1 MLSELILNA
10 KILIIDDELGNVRLL
25 EKILLREGYLNISLT
40 TDPRDAISMF
50 ADDEPDLILLDLHM
64 PHQTGFEVMA
74 SLASLQDPTV
84 LVPIIVLTAD
94 VTPEAKHRA
103 LSGGATDFLSKPFDN
118 TEVAL
123 RIKNAL
129 RARFLQRKLDNQNKI
144 LDERVRQ
151 GAETLQET
159 LDELHSI
166 QQRVVSAGTPER
178 AGHDGGRHRPSFQ

>member
-10 KILIIDDELGNVRLL
+10 KILIIDDELMNVRLL

-40 TDPRDAISMF
+40 TDSRDAISMF
-50 ADDEPDLILLDLHM
+50 ADDEPDLVLLDLHM

-103 LSGGATDFLSKPFDN
+103 LSSGATDFLSKPFDN

-129 RARFLQRKLDNQNKI
+129 RARFQQRKLDNQNKI

-159 LDELHSI
+159 LDELHST

-178 AGHDGGRHRPSFQ
+178 AGHDGDRHRP

>member
-1 MLSELILNA
+1 MLSEIILNA
-10 KILIIDDELGNVRLL
+10 KILIIDDEITNIRLL
-25 EKILLREGYLNISLT
+25 EKILLREGYVNISLT
-40 TDPRDAISMF
+40 TDSRDAVSMF

-74 SLASLQDPTV
+74 SLASLQDSTV

-103 LSGGATDFLSKPFDN
+103 LSSGATDFVSKPFDT

-129 RARFLQRKLDNQNKI
+129 RVRVEQRQLDNKNKI

-151 GAETLQET
+151 
-159 LDELHSI
+159 D
-166 QQRVVSAGTPER
+166 
-178 AGHDGGRHRPSFQ
+178 